1 MVYMDPPY
9 GIKFGGN
16 FQPFVKKRDV
26 KDGDDDSISR
36 EPEMVQAYRD
46 TWELGVHSWLTYMR
60 DRLLLMREML
70 TDSGSCFVQISDE
83 NVHLV
88 RNIMDEV
95 FGRENFMM

>member
-1 MVYMDPPY
+1 M
-9 GIKFGGN
+9 GI
-16 FQPFVKKRDV
+16 
-26 KDGDDDSISR
+26 
-36 EPEMVQAYRD
+36 
-46 TWELGVHSWLTYMR
+46 GVHSWLTYMR

-95 FGRENFMM
+95 FGRENFMNVITMQKRSPQPDKFLSA